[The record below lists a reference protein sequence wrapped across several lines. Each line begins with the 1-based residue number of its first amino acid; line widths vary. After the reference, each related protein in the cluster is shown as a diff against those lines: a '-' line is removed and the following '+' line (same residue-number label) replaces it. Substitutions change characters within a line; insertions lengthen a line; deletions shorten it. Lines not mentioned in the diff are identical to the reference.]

1 VDGAGRL
8 AVAWEVDLSWWGKL
22 VGGAFGFMLGGPLGA
37 LLGAALGH
45 NFDKGLKAL
54 PDDIGFEAGDRE
66 RVQTAF
72 FTATFSVM
80 GNVAK
85 ADGRVSN
92 EEIRMAEAVM
102 GQMSLDAAMRKTAIS
117 LFHQGKA
124 PDFDLDAVLDQ
135 FRRECH
141 GRSTLIGMFI
151 EIQLQAAYA
160 DGRLDPAEDRL
171 LRHVCARIGVT
182 ELDYRRLERM
192 VRAERGFGGGAGGSG
207 QRPASD
213 TGRPSLHDAYQLLG
227 VAASADDAE
236 VKRAYRRLLSQHH
249 PDKLVSKGLPEEMMK
264 LATQKTHEIRQAYE
278 RIREARGS

>member
-1 VDGAGRL
+1 M
-8 AVAWEVDLSWWGKL
+8 SWWGKL
-22 VGGAFGFMLGGPLGA
+22 VGGAFGFMIGGPLGA

-54 PDDIGFEAGDRE
+54 PDDMGFEAGDRE

-80 GNVAK
+80 GCIAK
-85 ADGRVSN
+85 ADGRVSS

-102 GQMSLDAAMRKTAIS
+102 AQMSLDAGMRETAIS
-117 LFHQGKA
+117 LFHQGKSE
-124 PDFDLDAVLDQ
+124 DFELDAVLEQ

-160 DGRLDPAEDRL
+160 DGQLDPAEDRM
-171 LRHVCARIGVT
+171 LRHICARVGVS

-192 VRAERGFGGGAGGSG
+192 VRAERGLAAVQADGFAPS
-207 QRPASD
+207 RASR
-213 TGRPSLHDAYQLLG
+213 TPSLQEAYQVLG
-227 VAASADDAE
+227 VDAKASDAE

-264 LATQKTHEIRQAYE
+264 LAAQKTHEIRQAYE
-278 RIREARGS
+278 SIREARGS